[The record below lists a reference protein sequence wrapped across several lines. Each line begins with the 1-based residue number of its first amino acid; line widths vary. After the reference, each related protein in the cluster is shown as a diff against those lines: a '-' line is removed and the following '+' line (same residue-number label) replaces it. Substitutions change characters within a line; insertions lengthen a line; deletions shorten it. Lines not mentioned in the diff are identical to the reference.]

1 MWSLLADRVY
11 PGLHPS
17 CFLGAFFLAAM
28 ALEAWQK
35 VLKEVLVADGVAQ
48 SLQVMGYTHT

>member
-1 MWSLLADRVY
+1 
-11 PGLHPS
+11 
-17 CFLGAFFLAAM
+17 M